1 MSGRTPDPG
10 GMGARRRRS
19 SHRDR
24 RQRDRRSGRPAP
36 ALVQQISGD
45 GDPTPLL
52 RPGAVEP
59 VTTRGRRGAAAERGC
74 PRRGGALAHTG
85 SVQAGAGDPRELQL
99 LERGLNELCDE
110 AGRGLHAH
118 GLCRRGSGHRL
129 PRPLAPSGFS
139 PGRQLLAAAEAAGH
153 PGFTPPPCSDEFFLG
168 AQTRLFP
175 TATSVPLH
183 YHTLADSGWWL
194 VPPAAL
200 LVVLAHAPPP
210 RPPDLSRAL
219 CDGAAG
225 MGPRAHRGV
234 ATHEARQRH
243 PQARAGVQVQMG
255 VA

>member
-1 MSGRTPDPG
+1 
-10 GMGARRRRS
+10 MGARRRRS

-52 RPGAVEP
+52 RPGTA
-59 VTTRGRRGAAAERGC
+59 RRGAAAERGC
-74 PRRGGALAHTG
+74 SRRGGALAHTEPEPG

-99 LERGLNELCDE
+99 LERGLDELCDE

-129 PRPLAPSGFS
+129 PRPSALSGFS
-139 PGRQLLAAAEAAGH
+139 PGRQLLTAAEAAGH

-168 AQTRLFP
+168 AQTRLSP

-183 YHTLADSGWWL
+183 DHTLADSGWWSGL
-194 VPPAAL
+194 P
-200 LVVLAHAPPP
+200 
-210 RPPDLSRAL
+210 RAL

-243 PQARAGVQVQMG
+243 PQARAGVQVQVG
-255 VA
+255 FA